1 MVRFVVGPDGSVVP
15 DIAAKLPGRG
25 YWVSA
30 TRDAIEKAVTHKHF
44 IKAAARRVK
53 EAALEQAKK
62 SKQPV
67 EAAIVK
73 VDPALADL
81 VEQLLR
87 KSCLGLLGFARRAGE
102 IITGFEKVKEVL
114 RGKSGA
120 FLLQASDASAD
131 GAEKLQRMASAIDLA
146 VDSDSVEINI
156 FTRDELSLALG
167 RENVVHAAL
176 LPGGI
181 RDKLLVEIDRLSGLM
196 QVVTPTTLVKAK
208 KV

>member
-30 TRDAIEKAVTHKHF
+30 TRGAIEKAVTHKYF
-44 IKAAARRVK
+44 TKAAARRLK
-53 EAALEQAKK
+53 EAAVEKAKK
-62 SKQPV
+62 SSSPV
-67 EAAIVK
+67 EIAIVK

-81 VEQLLR
+81 VETLLR
-87 KSCLGLLGFARRAGE
+87 KSCLNLLGFARRAGE
-102 IITGFEKVKEVL
+102 IILGFEKVKEVL
-114 RGKSGA
+114 RSDSDA
-120 FLLQASDASAD
+120 LLLQALDASAD
-131 GAEKLQRMASAIDLA
+131 GAEKLQRMDRAIDLA
-146 VDSDSVEINI
+146 MERESVEINI

-167 RENVVHAAL
+167 RGNVVHAAL

-181 RDKLLVEIDRLSGLM
+181 RDKLLVEIDRLIGLM
-196 QVVTPTTLVKAK
+196 QAVAPTTLVKAK